1 MHIDVNKPLNLI
13 SRINRITSSSSLGL
27 WAVTS
32 SVPGG
37 YHPQELALTNTME
50 PVLADELRTLLLRL
64 FYLTNINIF
73 ICIFDYN
80 RLIIFALLLHV
91 VVFKLVKLM
100 IFDKVDKA
108 AGLFAFLE
116 AILKSFVIFQTFL
129 LLFRLEKVVLKEG
142 MQLGWLEITL
152 LLHFHLTSL
161 VGRVFNI
168 RSVRLE
174 GY

>member
-13 SRINRITSSSSLGL
+13 SRIDSFTSSLGL

-50 PVLADELRTLLLRL
+50 PVLADELRTLLLSWL
-64 FYLTNINIF
+64 LYLTNINIF
-73 ICIFDYN
+73 ISIFDYN
-80 RLIIFALLLHV
+80 RLIIFAILLHV